1 MTDKGVTTASYTGSV
16 FSVFSALTLTE
27 WGIITGIVTALCT
40 FALKTWWDYRRDR
53 REQEAHQAALA
64 MIRSGRQRGR
74 ADLRMLA
81 AVATLSIAAG
91 SSGFYFAKGQ
101 EGTGPT
107 KTVGQ
112 QQVAVAYPDAA
123 HGWKVPT
130 ICAGRT
136 KGVFQGQTATMG
148 ECDAWLIEDLTYAGD
163 AIKRCSPV
171 KMTQWQY
178 NYLVSFVHN
187 VGGGAY
193 CGSQVARNINA
204 GRCEAAAKEMHAV
217 PQIDRATGKPRIW
230 RGKTIIYR
238 QTGEVLLATGAPV
251 MKWTTAAGIPL
262 PGLIKRRNTE
272 AAGFAADCD
281 LWGRA

>member
-1 MTDKGVTTASYTGSV
+1 MITDRGVTTASYAGGG
-16 FSVFSALTLTE
+16 FSVLSALTLTQ
-27 WGIITGIVTALCT
+27 WGIIVGIVTAILT
-40 FALKTWWDYRRDR
+40 FALNAWWGYRRDR
-53 REQEAHQAALA
+53 REQELHEAALRGA
-64 MIRSGRQRGR
+64 IDRRQDGK

-81 AVATLSIAAG
+81 FVATLSIAAG
-91 SSGFYFAKGQ
+91 SGGFYFAKTQ
-101 EGTGPT
+101 EGTGPVA
-107 KTVGQ
+107 KVGE
-112 QQVAVAYPDAA
+112 QQVAVAYPDPA

-136 KGVFQGQTATMG
+136 KGVFPGQRATMD
-148 ECDAWLIEDLTYAGD
+148 ECDAWLIEDLTYAGQ
-163 AIKRCSPV
+163 AIKRCTPV

-204 GRCEAAAKEMHAV
+204 GRCLEAAQEMHAV
-217 PQIDRATGKPRIW
+217 PQIDRVTGKPKVW
-230 RGKTIIYR
+230 RGKPIISR
-238 QTGEVLLATGAPV
+238 QTGEVLLATGSPV

-272 AAGFAADCD
+272 AAGFAEDCD
-281 LWGRA
+281 LWK

>member
-1 MTDKGVTTASYTGSV
+1 MISQ
-16 FSVFSALTLTE
+16 LRN
-27 WGIITGIVTALCT
+27 
-40 FALKTWWDYRRDR
+40 FADR
-53 REQEAHQAALA
+53 LQ
-64 MIRSGRQRGR
+64 SGR
-74 ADLRMLA
+74 ADLRALVS
-81 AVATLSIAAG
+81 VALLTVGLG
-91 SSGFYFAKGQ
+91 SSGFYFVKNQ
-101 EGTGPT
+101 EGTGPVE
-107 KTVGQ
+107 TVGQ
-112 QQVAVAYPDAA
+112 QQVAVAYPDVA

-136 KGVFQGQTATMG
+136 NGVFRGQRATLA
-148 ECDAWLIEDLTYAGD
+148 ECDAWLVEDLTYAGD

-193 CGSQVARNINA
+193 CGSQVSRNINA

-230 RGKTIIYR
+230 YGKTIIYR
-238 QTGEVLLATGAPV
+238 PTGEVLLATGAPI
-251 MKWTTAAGIPL
+251 MKWTTAAGVPL

-281 LWGRA
+281 LWKSPT